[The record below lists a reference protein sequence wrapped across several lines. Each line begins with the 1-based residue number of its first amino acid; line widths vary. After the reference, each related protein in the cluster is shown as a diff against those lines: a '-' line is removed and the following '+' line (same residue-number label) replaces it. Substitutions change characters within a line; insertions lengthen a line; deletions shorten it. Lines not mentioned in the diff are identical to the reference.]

1 MDKYIIVTTLCN
13 KKDIADKIIDKLL
26 KEKLVA
32 GTQMSEVTSKYWWN
46 DTIEE
51 TKEYKIEFRTK
62 EKLFSRIES
71 TIKSIH
77 DYEVAEISSCEI
89 KNGSKDFFEWIDNN
103 TRQ

>member
-32 GTQMSEVTSKYWWN
+32 GTQVSEVTSKYWWN

-62 EKLFSRIES
+62 EKLFSRIEN
-71 TIKSIH
+71 TIK
-77 DYEVAEISSCEI
+77 ISSCEI